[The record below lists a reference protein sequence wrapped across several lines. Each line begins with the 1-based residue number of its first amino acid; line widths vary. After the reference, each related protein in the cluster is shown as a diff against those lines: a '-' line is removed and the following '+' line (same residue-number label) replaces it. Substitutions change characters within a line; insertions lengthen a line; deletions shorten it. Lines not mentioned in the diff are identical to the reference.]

1 MDRSDCGILQGPQI
15 TPEEA
20 SCFDTI
26 PDVPIYRP
34 KESEFREFA
43 MCMSLIERMGAHHM
57 GLCKIIPPTS
67 WCPRRSGYKDINFTI
82 EKPIVQFCTG
92 TGGIYLQDVRAQKS
106 MSFKR
111 YAKMSNSSRL
121 QTPMHASVNELE
133 EIYWKSIHRLQPL
146 YGANVSGSL
155 TDPDQP
161 YCNISKLR
169 SMLSDILA
177 QEDIEIGGVNT
188 PYLYF
193 GAWATTFAW
202 HVEDMDL
209 YSINYLHFGEPKLWY
224 CIPPAFAR
232 KFEAFAREHFKSEFL
247 ACRSF
252 LRHKSILIDP
262 KVLAAAGIPTRRIL
276 QYEGEIMCT
285 FPYGY
290 HAGFNTGVN
299 CAESTNFALP
309 RWVEYGKHAS
319 ICMCWDDTVR
329 IEMSPFVRRLQP
341 HLFEAWQRGEQRGPH
356 PLELYTPRMHR
367 DITTSV
373 SVEDNLIVESDD
385 PKLADLN
392 VPNLFYTNTALAE
405 AVLPLYLKR
414 NRRLRSLW
422 CGFEANL
429 KTIIN
434 FNQMIGTQ
442 EPFCSICAFFMSP
455 LVRQSN
461 LKPPVYLLSYMV
473 ADLDLQAT
481 RKALCERR
489 KAKPLLE
496 SSEPYL
502 SEVAFCRSPSDF
514 ARIHARCDPRS
525 RVLLCSRCKVVV
537 HASCYGLDDLD
548 SYSPLWKCDACSST
562 DDQPQCVLCPMRG
575 GALKAL
581 ANVRRSS
588 RGERFWV
595 HLACA
600 IAVGPQRCCFLDVRR
615 RFPGLLQRLPR
626 YTVQCS
632 SLSRLVG
639 RSRPP
644 PDSLL
649 HDDNRQCPFLKAIR
663 PLGRTEM
670 VPCIRPPKVAK
681 SHSSEAPRST
691 ISDTLT
697 FAFDSISS
705 NEKLEREEKPTKTL
719 CDAFV
724 SERNSLAR
732 VGGSDFESTASGDVV
747 VISDSEDDHQGEIGC
762 RHRSRRQARPPF
774 WVTKDYLLSQPQ
786 KLSKPIKPH
795 PMNPQSLLTGP
806 TVEGSGWAEMERR
819 DHCDECGLPSPG
831 GPHLDLPLVPCWHK
845 NCPGRFHLTCAQLAG
860 ILIATSQYPHC
871 FYVACRRHL
880 SEYREFE
887 HDEEEAPLQP
897 GDMVYALHPGDG
909 HYYRAVALTL
919 AGPRVCKVAFPDGT
933 FSRDTPSDC
942 IIGHDWHKLGPP
954 KVGSR
959 VKVRWTD
966 NLEYSAVFQGASV
979 DKWNI
984 RFPNGQT
991 LRLRRDKIFRV
1002 NARIPAHI
1010 RSLIVR

>member
-1 MDRSDCGILQGPQI
+1 MEGFVCGILHGPQI

-20 SCFDTI
+20 SCFATI
-26 PDVPIYRP
+26 PEVPVYRP

-43 MCMSLIERMGAHHM
+43 MCMSLIERMGAQHM

-82 EKPIVQFCTG
+82 EKPIIQFCTG

-106 MSFKR
+106 MSFKK
-111 YAKMSNSSRL
+111 YEKMSNSSRL
-121 QTPMHASVNELE
+121 QTPIHASVNELE

-161 YCNISKLR
+161 YCNIPKLR

-209 YSINYLHFGEPKLWY
+209 YSINYLHFGAPKLWY

-319 ICMCWDDTVR
+319 ICTCWDDTVR
-329 IEMSPFVRRLQP
+329 IEMGPFVRRLQP
-341 HLFEAWQRGEQRGPH
+341 HLFEAWQRGDQSGPH
-356 PLELYTPRMHR
+356 PLEIYTPYMRGE
-367 DITTSV
+367 ITTSINFEGGYV
-373 SVEDNLIVESDD
+373 VEGNGLNLV
-385 PKLADLN
+385 DLN
-392 VPNLFYTNTALAE
+392 VRNLFYTNRALAE
-405 AVLPLYLKR
+405 AALPIYLKR
-414 NRRLRSLW
+414 NRRLRPLW
-422 CGFEANL
+422 CGFKANPR
-429 KTIIN
+429 TIAH
-434 FNQMIGTQ
+434 FNQIVGTQ
-442 EPFCSICAFFMSP
+442 EPFCSICAFFWSP
-455 LVRQSN
+455 L
-461 LKPPVYLLSYMV
+461 
-473 ADLDLQAT
+473 AT
-481 RKALCERR
+481 RKALCEPH

-496 SSEPYL
+496 FSEPYL
-502 SEVAFCRSPSDF
+502 SEVAFCRSSADF
-514 ARIHARCDPRS
+514 AKIHAKCDSNS
-525 RVLLCSRCKVVV
+525 RILVCSRCKVVV
-537 HASCYGLDDLD
+537 HASCYGLDELD
-548 SYSPLWKCDACSST
+548 CYSPTWKCDACNSI
-562 DDQPQCVLCPMRG
+562 DDEPQCVLCPMRG

-581 ANVRRSS
+581 ANMRRSS

-600 IAVGPQRCCFLDVRR
+600 IAVGPQQCCFLDVRR
-615 RFPGLLQRLPR
+615 RLPGLLQHLPR
-626 YTVQCS
+626 HTVQRFS
-632 SLSRLVG
+632 SPPLSPLAG
-639 RSRPP
+639 MPRSRPLP
-644 PDSLL
+644 PRDSLPRGSALQRLAFDRLGNRRCLYNPLSSPDSLTSTFVGPSEN
-649 HDDNRQCPFLKAIR
+649 DAMEVKEKSMETSFCPFLPQLRVHPSGSA
-663 PLGRTEM
+663 LG
-670 VPCIRPPKVAK
+670 
-681 SHSSEAPRST
+681 EALASK
-691 ISDTLT
+691 
-697 FAFDSISS
+697 SS
-705 NEKLEREEKPTKTL
+705 NLISRI
-719 CDAFV
+719 
-724 SERNSLAR
+724 
-732 VGGSDFESTASGDVV
+732 GGGGVIADTNGEVV
-747 VISDSEDDHQGEIGC
+747 VAIGDTKDDHQSEGGC
-762 RHRSRRQARPPF
+762 CHRSRRRARPPS
-774 WVTKDYLLSQPQ
+774 WVTQDYLLSQPQ
-786 KLSKPIKPH
+786 KLSKPIKTR
-795 PMNPQSLLTGP
+795 PMSPQTLLTDTSVETP
-806 TVEGSGWAEMERR
+806 TSAKVELR

-831 GPHLDLPLVPCWHK
+831 GPYLDLPLVACWHK
-845 NCPGRFHLTCAQLAG
+845 NCPGRFHLTCAQFGG

-871 FYVACRRHL
+871 FYIACRRHL

-897 GDMVYALHPGDG
+897 GDMVYALHPGNG
-909 HYYRAVALTL
+909 RYYKAVAVKLT
-919 AGPRVCKVAFPDGT
+919 GPQLCKVVFPDGT
-933 FSRDTPSDC
+933 FSRDTPSNY
-942 IIGHDWHKLGPP
+942 IVGHDWHKLGPP
-954 KVGSR
+954 KVGSQ
-959 VKVRWTD
+959 VKVKWTD

-979 DKWNI
+979 DKWNV

-1002 NARIPAHI
+1002 NARIPTHI
-1010 RSLIVR
+1010 RSLIMR

>member
-1 MDRSDCGILQGPQI
+1 MINTCEMNRFACGISQGPQI

-26 PDVPIYRP
+26 PEVPVYRP

-43 MCMSLIERMGAHHM
+43 MCMSLIERMGAQHM

-82 EKPIVQFCTG
+82 EKPIVQFCSG
-92 TGGIYLQDVRAQKS
+92 TGGIYLQDVRTQKS
-106 MSFKR
+106 MSFKK
-111 YAKMSNSSRL
+111 YAKMSNSPRL
-121 QTPMHASVNELE
+121 QTPIHASVNELE

-161 YCNISKLR
+161 YCNIPKLR

-329 IEMSPFVRRLQP
+329 IEMGPFVRRLQP
-341 HLFEAWQRGEQRGPH
+341 HLFEAWQRGEQGTPH
-356 PLELYTPRMHR
+356 PLEAYTPRMR
-367 DITTSV
+367 GETTTPV
-373 SVEDNLIVESDD
+373 NVEGGYVVKSSD
-385 PKLADLN
+385 PNLADLN
-392 VPNLFYTNTALAE
+392 VPNLFYTNRALAE

-414 NRRLRSLW
+414 NRKLRSLW
-422 CGFEANL
+422 CGFKADL
-429 KTIIN
+429 KT
-434 FNQMIGTQ
+434 
-442 EPFCSICAFFMSP
+442 
-455 LVRQSN
+455 
-461 LKPPVYLLSYMV
+461 
-473 ADLDLQAT
+473 AT
-481 RKALCERR
+481 RKALCERH

-496 SSEPYL
+496 FSEPYL
-502 SEVAFCRSPSDF
+502 SEVAFCRSPADF
-514 ARIHARCDPRS
+514 AKIHAKCDPSS

-537 HASCYGLDDLD
+537 HASCYGLDDD
-548 SYSPLWKCDACSST
+548 FDCYPPMWKCDACSST
-562 DDQPQCVLCPMRG
+562 DGQPQCVLCPMRG

-581 ANVRRSS
+581 ANVRHSS

-600 IAVGPQRCCFLDVRR
+600 IAVGPQQCCFLDVRR
-615 RFPGLLQRLPR
+615 RLPGLLQRSP
-626 YTVQCS
+626 
-632 SLSRLVG
+632 SLGTLADMAGGS
-639 RSRPP
+639 PP
-644 PDSLL
+644 TPHDSPPYGST
-649 HDDNRQCPFLKAIR
+649 RQCPALKATR
-663 PLGRTEM
+663 PPRRTGM
-670 VPCIRPPKVAK
+670 VPRIGPPKMAK
-681 SHSSEAPRST
+681 FHGSEAPQST
-691 ISDTLT
+691 IPDTPT
-697 FAFDSISS
+697 FAFDVHSE
-705 NEKLEREEKPTKTL
+705 NDEMELKEEP
-719 CDAFV
+719 
-724 SERNSLAR
+724 SETI
-732 VGGSDFESTASGDVV
+732 GGGGVAADTNGDVV
-747 VISDSEDDHQGEIGC
+747 VVVSDAEDDLQAESGC
-762 RHRSRRQARPPF
+762 RQRSRRRARPPS

-786 KLSKPIKPH
+786 KLSKPMKSH
-795 PMNPQSLLTGP
+795 PMSPQSLLTGT
-806 TVEGSGWAEMERR
+806 TVVESAWAKMEPR

-831 GPHLDLPLVPCWHK
+831 GPYLNLPLVACWHK
-845 NCPGRFHLTCAQLAG
+845 NCPGRFHLTCAQFAG

-897 GDMVYALHPGDG
+897 GDTVYALHPGNG
-909 HYYRAVALTL
+909 RYYRAVAVTL
-919 AGPRVCKVAFPDGT
+919 AGPRLCKVVFPDGT

-954 KVGSR
+954 KVGSQ
-959 VKVRWTD
+959 VKVKWTD

-979 DKWNI
+979 DRWNV
-984 RFPNGQT
+984 RFPSGQT

-1002 NARIPAHI
+1002 NARIPTHI
-1010 RSLIVR
+1010 RSRITR